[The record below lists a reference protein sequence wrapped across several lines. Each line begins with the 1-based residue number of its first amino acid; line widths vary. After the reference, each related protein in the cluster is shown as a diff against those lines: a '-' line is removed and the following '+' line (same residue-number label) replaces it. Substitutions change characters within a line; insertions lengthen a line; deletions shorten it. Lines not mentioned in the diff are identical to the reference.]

1 MDETMREMIALF
13 RYGAIS
19 ELVNSPLAQGEKENL
34 LARLVA
40 KEWAIPGTSRTTIGR
55 STLRDW
61 ADNYTAMGL
70 DGLKPRSRSDKGSS
84 RAIPEPVQDLLL
96 AMRRERPKANVHSL
110 IRAVRLSGKVDAKV
124 PLAPS
129 TVYRLLAAH
138 GLPAAKDGK
147 TEPDARAFTYPHTGD
162 LWMSDV
168 MHGPR
173 LLVPGHKGGRKTY
186 LIALMDDATRMVPF
200 SAFYP
205 SENAACFTE
214 ALKQGL
220 LRRGVAR
227 RLYVDNG
234 SAYRTKHLQVVC
246 ATLNIALIH
255 ARPYKPRG
263 KGKIE
268 RFFRMVRNTFLPHL
282 TTEHLSSIASLNR
295 AWWAWIEAE
304 YHHTPHRGLDGVTP
318 LDRFLVDQQ
327 LVRQAPEDLERLMRM
342 KVKRKVARDRTIRL
356 DGRIYEAPDGYAGET
371 VTVLYDPYDPARPV
385 HMQLSGEQ
393 VEIPLHRLDA
403 QLNATLPRAKRD
415 DGEAQ
420 EPVVATGIS
429 YLDLIARDFYGE
441 GGGEE

>member
-1 MDETMREMIALF
+1 
-13 RYGAIS
+13 
-19 ELVNSPLAQGEKENL
+19 
-34 LARLVA
+34 
-40 KEWAIPGTSRTTIGR
+40 
-55 STLRDW
+55 
-61 ADNYTAMGL
+61 
-70 DGLKPRSRSDKGSS
+70 
-84 RAIPEPVQDLLL
+84 
-96 AMRRERPKANVHSL
+96 
-110 IRAVRLSGKVDAKV
+110 
-124 PLAPS
+124 
-129 TVYRLLAAH
+129 
-138 GLPAAKDGK
+138 
-147 TEPDARAFTYPHTGD
+147 
-162 LWMSDV
+162 MSDV

-186 LIALMDDATRMVPF
+186 LISLMDDATRMVPF
-200 SAFYP
+200 GAFYP

-220 LRRGVAR
+220 LRRGVPR
-227 RLYVDNG
+227 RLYVVNG

-263 KGKIE
+263 KGKKE
-268 RFFRMVRNTFLPHL
+268 RFYRKVRNTFLPHL

-295 AWWAWIEAE
+295 AWWAWVEAE

-318 LDRFLVDQQ
+318 LDRFLVDQE
-327 LVRQAPEDLERLMRM
+327 LVRQAPDDLERLMRM
-342 KVKRKVARDRTIRL
+342 KVKRKVARDRTVRL
-356 DGRIYEAPDGYAGET
+356 DGRIYEAPDGYVGET

-429 YLDLIARDFYGE
+429 YLDLIARNFYGE